1 MSPPPLSFYASGM
14 AHRLLRCE
22 IKPFQVLV
30 ISSFLSLLVYQPF
43 ISFSLF
49 SYFFLVFVW
58 WEVIMVLGFIGDWFI
73 KNDVKEELLPCRIEK
88 RGDITLL
95 PILTVP
101 MWRLSSVK
109 WFLLLW
115 PITSVGGIDA
125 VRVANFLL
133 FSFFSLIFF
142 FFLSLWFFTFFHASL
157 CFLSLSLPKRFTSFS
172 LPF

>member
-101 MWRLSSVK
+101 IWRLSSVK

-115 PITSVGGIDA
+115 LITSVGGIDA

-142 FFLSLWFFTFFHASL
+142 FFLSLWFFTFFHVSL